1 MKRILLVEDNG
12 LTQDLVRDILTGY
25 DLQIAASGAE
35 ALRLCREALPDLL
48 ILDLNLVAPPD
59 RTEKKLSG
67 LELLRRLPVAIP
79 FIVLTADPSPET
91 RQAAIK
97 AGALAYCVKPPD
109 PDNLVNTVEVALA
122 LAAERSNQAREAVV
136 HRAVGIL
143 MALHQLDEAG
153 AREALRD
160 LASTERRKLYEIAQ
174 QVVAAQ
180 ALLNRL
186 SRHTG

>member
-1 MKRILLVEDNG
+1 MKQILLVEDNG
-12 LTQDLVRDILTGY
+12 LTQDLVQDILTGY

-48 ILDLNLVAPPD
+48 ILDLNLVTPPES
-59 RTEKKLSG
+59 TEKKLSG
-67 LELLRRLPVAIP
+67 LELLRRLPEAVP
-79 FIVLTADPSPET
+79 FIVLTADPSSDT
-91 RQAAIK
+91 RRAAIK

-180 ALLNRL
+180 TLLNLTEIRKA
-186 SRHTG
+186 